1 MFLGFVSGSSSG
13 RLNLSISQ
21 NDLLSL
27 SLSPSAQKVALTSFC
42 VLPFRLGFIWA
53 FLFSGSLN

>member
-27 SLSPSAQKVALTSFC
+27 SLSLGSKSCTDFILCVAVQAWLHMGVFI
-42 VLPFRLGFIWA
+42 FR
-53 FLFSGSLN
+53 